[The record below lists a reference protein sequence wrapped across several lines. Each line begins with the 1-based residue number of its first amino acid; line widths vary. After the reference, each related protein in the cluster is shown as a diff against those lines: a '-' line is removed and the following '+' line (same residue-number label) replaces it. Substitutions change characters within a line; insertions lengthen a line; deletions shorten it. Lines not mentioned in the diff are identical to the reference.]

1 MIRVKKCS
9 TCGSPFHCGDAEEGK
24 RCWCNDFP
32 PIFNPS
38 NIVDYLCQSCFKT
51 ACSIKIYE
59 YVATVSPEIAL
70 ENRAATLPKNNVL
83 IEDIDYYLENGNRV
97 FKEWYHLK
105 RGHCCKNEECK
116 HCPY

>member
-1 MIRVKKCS
+1 MPKKESDVGAMIFHLFLILRILWIVFVRV
-9 TCGSPFHCGDAEEGK
+9 
-24 RCWCNDFP
+24 
-32 PIFNPS
+32 
-38 NIVDYLCQSCFKT
+38 VFKT
-51 ACSIKIYE
+51 ACSIKIDE